1 MSWVKFQTKLKKEVY
16 FYLIVFCSSKLYE
29 EHFFVEFSLYPDVI
43 PKFLYTE
50 ILSITRPN
58 FYQIIIKLFRVGKFG
73 GLIRRGGV
81 VGSVCFFFWGGG
93 GGWVQVGMGWVQ
105 VEEVWW
111 FHVGGV

>member
-43 PKFLYTE
+43 PKFLDTE

-58 FYQIIIKLFRVGKFG
+58 CALD
-73 GLIRRGGV
+73 RRTLSSLYV
-81 VGSVCFFFWGGG
+81 PETSL
-93 GGWVQVGMGWVQ
+93 
-105 VEEVWW
+105 
-111 FHVGGV
+111 